1 MKKKEGFKLSKY
13 SSYVETV
20 PRLQISSS
28 LKRYL
33 KSGSTL
39 KENARN
45 HYLPASKIKKVI
57 GFFEDKRETKIT
69 SEI

>member
-1 MKKKEGFKLSKY
+1 MQKLFLDCRF
-13 SSYVETV
+13 
-20 PRLQISSS
+20 PPAR
-28 LKRYL
+28 RYL

-57 GFFEDKRETKIT
+57 RFFEDKRETKIT